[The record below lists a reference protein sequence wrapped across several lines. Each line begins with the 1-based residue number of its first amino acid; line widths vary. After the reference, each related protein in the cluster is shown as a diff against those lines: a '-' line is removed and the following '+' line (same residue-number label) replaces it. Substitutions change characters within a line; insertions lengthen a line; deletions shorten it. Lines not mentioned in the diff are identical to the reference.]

1 MENQF
6 EFVLNDKMKKLI
18 KLAKLNN
25 SSAVVYPQLVDNLV
39 RQNYSQRDVE
49 AIINNYLDD
58 NTKASHI
65 EDFTKLQNYRKA
77 CKQYAKELL
86 GIE

>member
-65 EDFTKLQNYRKA
+65 EDFTNLQNYRKA
-77 CKQYAKELL
+77 CKNYAKELL
-86 GIE
+86 EIE